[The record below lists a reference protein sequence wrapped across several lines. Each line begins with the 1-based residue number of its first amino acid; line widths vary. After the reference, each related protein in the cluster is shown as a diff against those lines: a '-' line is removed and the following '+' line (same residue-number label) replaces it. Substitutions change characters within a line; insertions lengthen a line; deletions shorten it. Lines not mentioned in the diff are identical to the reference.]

1 MIDGVSLAEQSQ
13 ATSQM
18 QANLIA
24 VRNEAQ
30 NQQQLANVLQQ
41 EAQRARDQ
49 VQPSPNPPGVG
60 QNVDTYA

>member
-1 MIDGVSLAEQSQ
+1 MIDGVSSAEQSQ
-13 ATSQM
+13 ATSQV

-41 EAQRARDQ
+41 ESQRAQDQ
-49 VQPSPNPPGVG
+49 VQASSNPEGVG